1 MSEPREI
8 EPDEGPS
15 RRDVLAGAAYWSCA
29 GALALAAAGAAR
41 MPTPGVLPG
50 PSSAVKVGPPGE
62 FPVGDEPVRVS
73 GQNLFILRDESGF
86 AAVSAVCTHLGCVVA
101 PTGEGFECPC
111 HGSRFGPDGR
121 VTQGPAPSPLT
132 WFALSLAPDGQVVVD
147 TRKTVPVGTRFA
159 LG

>member
-8 EPDEGPS
+8 DPMPP
-15 RRDVLAGAAYWSCA
+15 RRDFLASAAYWSCA
-29 GALALAAAGAAR
+29 GAMSFAAIGVAR

-50 PSSAVKVGPPGE
+50 PSSAVKIGLPGE
-62 FPVGDEPVRVS
+62 FPVGADPVRVS

-86 AAVSAVCTHLGCVVA
+86 AALSAVCTHLGCVVA
-101 PTGEGFECPC
+101 ASTEGFECPC

-121 VTQGPAPSPLT
+121 VTQGPAPSPLA
-132 WFALSLAPDGQVVVD
+132 WYAMALAPDGQVVVD
-147 TRKTVPVGTRFA
+147 TKKTVPVGTRFA